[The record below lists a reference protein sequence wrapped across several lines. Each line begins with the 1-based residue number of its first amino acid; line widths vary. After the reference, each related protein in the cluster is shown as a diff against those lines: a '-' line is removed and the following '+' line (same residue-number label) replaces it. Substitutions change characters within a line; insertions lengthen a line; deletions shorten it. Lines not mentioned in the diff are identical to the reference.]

1 MVIELG
7 DFRCAYERVGQG
19 PELTLLHSVGL
30 STREGWRY
38 QIPALAERF
47 SVLSFDFR
55 GLGESSRGH
64 ASLGV
69 ATFVGDL
76 SALLKA
82 LDISRTAVMGISLGG
97 FVAQAFTL
105 ARPELVSALVLVS
118 TTCRHLAVNQARRS
132 ERNAMVRKLGMQ
144 AALDAQVEKQFSP
157 EFARTNPDVPAW
169 YRAHYLANDP
179 LHYAEVLDD
188 LGHFNSCDELHTVTC
203 PTLIVAGDADTSVVA
218 GRAPLDS
225 ARMLHGLI
233 PGSELAVIA
242 GARHY
247 PQIDHA
253 DAFNARVLAFLGAA
267 MQRGADCRPAR
278 QE

>member
-1 MVIELG
+1 MIIELG
-7 DFRCAYERVGQG
+7 DFHCAYDRVGQG
-19 PELTLLHSVGL
+19 PDLTLLHSVGL

-38 QIPALAERF
+38 QIPALAEHF
-47 SVLSFDFR
+47 TVLSFDFR
-55 GLGESSRGH
+55 GFGEFSCGGEP
-64 ASLGV
+64 LGV
-69 ATFVGDL
+69 ATFVRDL
-76 SALLKA
+76 SALLAA

-118 TTCRHLAVNQARRS
+118 TTCRHLAANQARRS
-132 ERNAMVRKLGMQ
+132 ERNAMVRELGMQ
-144 AALDAQVEKQFSP
+144 AALDAQVEKQFAP
-157 EFARTNPDVPAW
+157 EFARGQPG
-169 YRAHYLANDP
+169 RARRGTARTISPNDP
-179 LHYAEVLDD
+179 SRYADVLDD
-188 LGHFNSCDELHTVTC
+188 LGHFNSCDQLHTIAC

-225 ARMLHGLI
+225 ARTLHGLI

-253 DAFNARVLAFLGAA
+253 EAFNARVLAFLVAA
-267 MQRGADCRPAR
+267 MKV
-278 QE
+278 